1 MTDHLVDANKKVA
14 LSDDDVIKMA
24 REAGFTDSNQ
34 HSQIIVRHSNG
45 SWVSVADRLDLF
57 AELVAAHEREA
68 CAKTCESIASNPSSL
83 WSEDGCWAH
92 AAEACAAEIRGR
104 S

>member
-1 MTDHLVDANKKVA
+1 MTDHLVDANKKGT
-14 LSDDDVIKMA
+14 LSDDDMIRMALKSGLAFDSEEYPDIWQPYMHIGKDEIK
-24 REAGFTDSNQ
+24 R
-34 HSQIIVRHSNG
+34 
-45 SWVSVADRLDLF
+45 F
-57 AELVAAHEREA
+57 AALVAAHERET